1 MSRLITLSIFT
12 LIAPSPITTINLWSN
27 IVGLEMILCHFRIL
41 IPKGQMYR
49 TFSTPGFPPLFPTI
63 LVGDIPEY
71 LPFRP
76 LLVLAAQNTLVLELT
91 ITAVDGLRID
101 TAKHVRKPFWKE
113 FNLAAGVYS
122 MGEVYHGDPGYTCDY
137 QKYIDGLVN
146 YPMYDHGYIANGF
159 VTRSLLK
166 YMQLLPSH

>member
-1 MSRLITLSIFT
+1 
-12 LIAPSPITTINLWSN
+12 
-27 IVGLEMILCHFRIL
+27 
-41 IPKGQMYR
+41 MYR

-76 LLVLAAQNTLVLELT
+76 LLVLAVQNTLVLELT

-113 FNLAAGVYS
+113 FNFAAGVYS
-122 MGEVYHGDPGYTCDY
+122 MGEVYHGDPGYACDY
-137 QKYIDGLVN
+137 QNYIDGLVN
-146 YPMYDHGYIANGF
+146 YPMYGHGYIANGL

-166 YMQLLPSH
+166 YLQLLPSH